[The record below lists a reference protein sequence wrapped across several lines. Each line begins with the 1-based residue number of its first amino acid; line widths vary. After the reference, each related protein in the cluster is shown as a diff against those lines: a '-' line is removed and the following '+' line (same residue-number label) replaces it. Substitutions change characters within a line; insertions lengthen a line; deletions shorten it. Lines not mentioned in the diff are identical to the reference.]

1 MATYYERGSLF
12 RASNGSV
19 YQLVRGFKYRDK
31 FFFNL
36 VNTSDG
42 KARVSD
48 LSRYISTYRN
58 EVSIEEL
65 EQQYPPL
72 TFTYVGDIK
81 DYVLLPKSASPPSAQ
96 ATTPPQERTALDDI
110 RDFLDSIW
118 A

>member
-12 RASNGSV
+12 RASNGAV

-42 KARVSD
+42 RARVSD
-48 LSRYISTYRN
+48 LNRYISTHRN

-65 EQQYPPL
+65 EQQYQPL

-81 DYVLLPKSASPPSAQ
+81 DYVLLPKSVAASSTQ
-96 ATTPPQERTALDDI
+96 TTPPPQERTALDDI
-110 RDFLDSIW
+110 RDFLDTLW